1 MDAPDHSGSLAEF
14 LAPGLLAE
22 DIPPLFPLLAA
33 RPLVGALIALFRG
46 GDDEVLIRLMVL
58 REIGL
63 RADAPEWTPR
73 ELESHFAY
81 LSQTKL
87 NTVLA
92 RLREHALLLWDNERR
107 VYQLSTEGRM
117 VLSALSNLL
126 AFNAE
131 QDGELGFLAA
141 QVAAGAAVGKLAPEA
156 LSHLL
161 ARLGELEEE
170 FAQAVASGSEFRLR
184 AAQSKLASVQ
194 QWLDR
199 ANAVMKDLSDAGL
212 DDDSWRLAQ
221 SIGQRQ
227 SRLLRMASVFQ
238 RELAAIAR
246 QQVHL
251 SQGGL
256 STSELAAWLKTQSP
270 DSLAALAD
278 GRLAATPESVFVL
291 PDVMLDNTEEFV
303 AREQPARKTSAM
315 PAPAEIEYTRDVPL
329 EPPRELVE
337 LTRMLA
343 GLASPASVADTVAG
357 GRFGAASYRL
367 SLLALLGETNIGPEL
382 APLAELPVTLE
393 WGDEMEAVGRGE
405 VAWISAGRVLPAAP
419 AAPPVDG
426 HASLPAANPDQNPD
440 EQ

>member
-1 MDAPDHSGSLAEF
+1 MEVSGDGANLSEF
-14 LAPGLLAE
+14 LAPGLIAE

-33 RPLVGALIALFRG
+33 RPLIGALIALFRG
-46 GDDEVLIRLMVL
+46 GDEEVLIRLMVL

-63 RADAPEWTPR
+63 RADAPEWAPR

-92 RLREHALLLWDNERR
+92 RLREHGLLLWDGERR

-131 QDGELGFLAA
+131 ADGELGFLAA
-141 QVAAGAAVGKLAPEA
+141 QVAAGASVGKLAPEA
-156 LSHLL
+156 LAHLL
-161 ARLGELEEE
+161 ARLGELEEA

-184 AAQSKLASVQ
+184 AAQAKLASVQ
-194 QWLDR
+194 QWLER
-199 ANAVMKDLSDAGL
+199 ANAVMKNLTDAGL
-212 DDDSWRLAQ
+212 DDTSWRLAQ

-251 SQGGL
+251 AQGV
-256 STSELAAWLKTQSP
+256 STSELAAWLKTQTL
-270 DSLAALAD
+270 DQLAAFAGGQLAS
-278 GRLAATPESVFVL
+278 TPECSFVL
-291 PDVMLDNTEEFV
+291 PDVMLDNTEEFI
-303 AREQPARKTSAM
+303 AREQPDRKTSAM

-343 GLASPASVADTVAG
+343 GLTSSTSVADTVVG
-357 GRFGAASYRL
+357 GSFGQASYRL
-367 SLLALLGETNIGPEL
+367 SLLALIGETSIGPEL
-382 APLAELPVTLE
+382 APLADLPLTLQ
-393 WGDEMEAVGRGE
+393 WGDDMQPVGRGG
-405 VAWISAGRVLPAAP
+405 VARISAGRIRPQENNDESPA
-419 AAPPVDG
+419 
-426 HASLPAANPDQNPD
+426 
-440 EQ
+440 

>member
-1 MDAPDHSGSLAEF
+1 MPDPSGNLAEF
-14 LAPGLLAE
+14 LAPGLIAE

-33 RPLVGALIALFRG
+33 RPLIGALIAQFRG
-46 GDDEVLIRLMVL
+46 GAQEVLIRLMVL
-58 REIGL
+58 REVGL

-92 RLREHALLLWDNERR
+92 RLREHALLLWDSERR
-107 VYQLSTEGRM
+107 VYQLSAEGRM

-199 ANAVMKDLSDAGL
+199 ANAVMKNLSDAGL

-256 STSELAAWLKTQSP
+256 STSELAAWLKTRSL
-270 DSLAALAD
+270 DSLAVLAD
-278 GRLAATPESVFVL
+278 GQLATTPECSFVL

-303 AREQPARKTSAM
+303 AREQPDRKTSAM
-315 PAPAEIEYTRDVPL
+315 PAPAEIEYTRDIPL
-329 EPPRELVE
+329 EPPRELLE

-343 GLASPASVADTVAG
+343 GLASPASVADTVVG
-357 GRFGAASYRL
+357 GSFGSASYRL
-367 SLLALLGETNIGPEL
+367 SLLALIGETNIGPEL
-382 APLAELPVTLE
+382 APLADLPLTLQ

-405 VAWISAGRVLPAAP
+405 VAHISAGRIQPQKENNE
-419 AAPPVDG
+419 PP
-426 HASLPAANPDQNPD
+426 L
-440 EQ
+440 